1 MDAVPSG
8 FFSLNNPTFI
18 EIMLRFVMNLFF
30 ITILIRYIYFKYAK
44 QEGLLFTLFI
54 MGIMVFFIT
63 AILGNIY
70 MEMSFAFGLFAIF
83 AIMRFRTSS
92 ISIKD
97 MAYIFAVVGISMINA
112 LKVLKFPMLGII
124 IFNIIILLSA
134 YILEE
139 YHLRHNTD
147 SHLITFEDIELL
159 KPDREQKL
167 FREIST
173 ITGKDVFRVKIH
185 RVDYKRGTA
194 VIEVFYKS

>member
-30 ITILIRYIYFKYAK
+30 ITIMIRYIYFKYAK

-97 MAYIFAVVGISMINA
+97 MAYIFAVVGMSMINA
-112 LKVLKFPMLGII
+112 LKVLKFPMFGII
-124 IFNIIILLSA
+124 IFNIIILISA

-139 YHLRHNTD
+139 YHLKHTTD
-147 SHLITFEDIELL
+147 SHLITYENIELL
-159 KPDREQKL
+159 RPDKEQKL
-167 FREIST
+167 YREISNM
-173 ITGKDVFRVKIH
+173 TGKEVFRVKIH

-194 VIEVFYKS
+194 VIEAFYKS

>member
-30 ITILIRYIYFKYAK
+30 ITIMIRYIYFKYAK

-70 MEMSFAFGLFAIF
+70 TEMSFAFGLFAIF

-139 YHLRHNTD
+139 YNLRHNTD

-167 FREIST
+167 YKEIST
-173 ITGKDVFRVKIH
+173 MTGKDVSRVKIH
-185 RVDYKRGTA
+185 RVDYKRGNA

>member
-1 MDAVPSG
+1 
-8 FFSLNNPTFI
+8 
-18 EIMLRFVMNLFF
+18 MLRFVMNLFF
-30 ITILIRYIYFKYAK
+30 ITILIRYIYFRYAK

-63 AILGNIY
+63 AILGKIY

-83 AIMRFRTSS
+83 TIMRFRTSS

-97 MAYIFAVVGISMINA
+97 MAYIFAVVGLSMINS
-112 LKVLKFPMLGII
+112 LKVLKFPMFGII

-147 SHLITFEDIELL
+147 SHLITYENIELL
-159 KPDREQKL
+159 RPDREQKL
-167 FREIST
+167 YREMSNM
-173 ITGKDVFRVKIH
+173 TGKEVFRVKIH

>member
-30 ITILIRYIYFKYAK
+30 ITIMIRYIYFKYAK

-112 LKVLKFPMLGII
+112 LKVLKFPMFGII

-139 YHLRHNTD
+139 YNQKHNTD
-147 SHLITFEDIELL
+147 SHLITYENIELL

-167 FREIST
+167 YKEIST
-173 ITGKDVFRVKIH
+173 LTGKEVFRVKIH
-185 RVDYKRGTA
+185 RVDYRRGTA

>member
-1 MDAVPSG
+1 MDAIPSG

-18 EIMLRFVMNLFF
+18 DIMLRFLMNLVF

-63 AILGNIY
+63 AILGKIY

-83 AIMRFRTSS
+83 TIMRFRTSS

-97 MAYIFAVVGISMINA
+97 MAYIFAVVGISMINS
-112 LKVLKFPMLGII
+112 LKVLKFPMFGII

-139 YHLRHNTD
+139 YHRRHNTD
-147 SHLITFEDIELL
+147 SHLITYDNIELL
-159 KPDREQKL
+159 KPEREQKL
-167 FREIST
+167 YREIAI
-173 ITGKDVFRVKIH
+173 ITGKNVFRVKIH

-194 VIEVFYKS
+194 VIEVFYKC